1 MAATLL
7 EIKSRMLLP
16 NEKNDEL
23 NTGDLEI
30 DEAYYEEDARNEL
43 VEKLLEYKRFK
54 QVSLLL
60 REKERN
66 ASRIFTRS
74 TDFQRQPEEILE
86 IDIGPN
92 ELLGIYHAL
101 VRRRINPPVHRVVLE
116 KIGIMD
122 RINEIR
128 KVLKKFKGEITFGD
142 LIKDKKSRYEV
153 VLSFMAILE
162 MSKNGELAIDQKEN
176 FQPITMKKRR
186 MANKPEPAP
195 PEAVKSRNT

>member
-1 MAATLL
+1 
-7 EIKSRMLLP
+7 MLLP

-60 REKERN
+60 REKERS

-86 IDIGPN
+86 IDIGPH
-92 ELLGIYHAL
+92 ELLSIFHAL

-186 MANKPEPAP
+186 MASKPESVQ
-195 PEAVKSRNT
+195 PETAKSSSS